1 MRYRFL
7 WLPLVVSCLIATGC
21 SIASLGY
28 SALPSYA
35 LWSLDR
41 YFSFDDTQ
49 RNQVRLAL
57 NELQDWHRSQELGE
71 YKKLMVSAQQRL
83 KNNVKPQD
91 LSWVR
96 DESNKRWTVTV
107 DRIVQPM
114 AQVALTLKPEQIE
127 RAKQRIAQTNKES
140 RAKYL
145 QTDLKEREQERYKR
159 NAERFEDFFGSLDDA
174 QKTQLQSLMND
185 APKQDEIWFEER
197 VARQKLFIELLTK
210 IRTEQPSTPVAA
222 TWLRNYMSGLTST
235 ADPSRQAYFDSLI
248 KASDNTTL
256 TMLAMMSAEQK
267 NNLNQKIGGYIK
279 EIDKLIR

>member
-21 SIASLGY
+21 SIAALGY

-57 NELQDWHRSQELGE
+57 NELQEWHRTQELGE
-71 YKKLMVSAQQRL
+71 YKKLLVSAQQRL
-83 KNNVKPQD
+83 KNKVKPQD

-96 DESNKRWTVTV
+96 DESTKRWTVTV

-127 RAKQRIAQTNKES
+127 QAKRRIAQTNKES

-145 QTDLKEREQERYKR
+145 QSDLKEREQERYKR
-159 NAERFEDFFGSLDDA
+159 NAERFEDFFGDLDDA
-174 QKTQLQSLMND
+174 QKTQLQSLMNE

-197 VARQKLFIELLTK
+197 VSRQKLFIELLTK
-210 IRTEQPSTPVAA
+210 IRTEQPNATVVAA
-222 TWLRNYMSGLTST
+222 WLRNYMSGLTST
-235 ADPSRQAYFDSLI
+235 ADPTRQAYFDSLI

-256 TMLAMMSAEQK
+256 TMLTTMSSEQK
-267 NNLNQKIGGYIK
+267 NKFNQKIDYYIK
-279 EIDKLIR
+279 ELDKLIR